1 MAGDPETNKQRLRE
15 QRARAQRYAL
25 PSALPGQEDKFDLQ
39 TQTPL
44 VGFTQASI
52 LVAADSP
59 VSPTDTPAD
68 FMVRAR
74 GFTSQALGPTYLPY
88 GTMMADGEIGYVE
101 WVSHITDANGALNNK
116 QICGFFRSVG
126 KEIVT

>member
-1 MAGDPETNKQRLRE
+1 MSGDPETNKQRLRE

-44 VGFTQASI
+44 VGFTPASI

-59 VSPTDTPAD
+59 VSPTDTPED
-68 FMVRAR
+68 RSEEH
-74 GFTSQALGPTYLPY
+74 TSELQSLMRISYAVFCLKKKTQKK
-88 GTMMADGEIGYVE
+88 TQKKKK
-101 WVSHITDANGALNNK
+101 S
-116 QICGFFRSVG
+116 
-126 KEIVT
+126 

>member
-1 MAGDPETNKQRLRE
+1 MRRKCWTMAGDPETNKQRLRE

-44 VGFTQASI
+44 VGFTPASI

-59 VSPTDTPAD
+59 VSPTDT
-68 FMVRAR
+68 RSEEH
-74 GFTSQALGPTYLPY
+74 TSELPSLMRISY
-88 GTMMADGEIGYVE
+88 AVFCLKT
-101 WVSHITDANGALNNK
+101 TKKNN
-116 QICGFFRSVG
+116 
-126 KEIVT
+126 

>member
-44 VGFTQASI
+44 VGFTPASI

-59 VSPTDTPAD
+59 VSPTDTPED

-74 GFTSQALGPTYLPY
+74 GFPSQALGPTYLTSGPLLAA
-88 GTMMADGEIGYVE
+88 GDIVFAAWEIGRAWCRERVC
-101 WVSHITDANGALNNK
+101 
-116 QICGFFRSVG
+116 Q
-126 KEIVT
+126 

>member
-44 VGFTQASI
+44 VGFTPASI

-59 VSPTDTPAD
+59 VSPTDTPED

-74 GFTSQALGPTYLPY
+74 GFPSQAL
-88 GTMMADGEIGYVE
+88 
-101 WVSHITDANGALNNK
+101 
-116 QICGFFRSVG
+116 RSEEHTSELQSLMTLSYAAFTL
-126 KEIVT
+126 KK

>member
-44 VGFTQASI
+44 VGFTPASI

-59 VSPTDTPAD
+59 VSPTDTPEA
-68 FMVRAR
+68 FMFRAR
-74 GFTSQALGPTYLPY
+74 GFPSQELGPNYLNY
-88 GTMMADGEIGYVE
+88 GPMMAVGVMVCEEWEAQIYGAKGEHY
-101 WVSHITDANGALNNK
+101 NN
-116 QICGFFRSVG
+116 QL
-126 KEIVT
+126 